1 MKMFYALI
9 LSLPTSNPTE
19 RMRIWRLLKTT
30 GAVILRD
37 GVYLLPSQKQ
47 HKLAFDLVAEQVLS
61 VGGNAFVVTIEEP
74 INKSFKSLFDRT
86 NDYAQIVEKSLVL
99 TKKLKSKL
107 LSNQVKEA
115 RKLRKQYETLV
126 QIDFY
131 PGEASRQ
138 ASNVIDALERAIIS
152 IQSPDEP
159 QAISRTL
166 PKLNPKNY
174 QGKKWATR
182 SGLWID
188 RLASAWLISK
198 YIDPKAS
205 FIWLK
210 STRDCPKS
218 AFGFDFDGAT
228 FTHTDSL
235 VTFEVIAQSFGID
248 DVVIKRLG
256 DLIHALDVGGIQ
268 PPEAQGIES
277 IMAGLKISSKS
288 DDELFEK
295 ASGIF
300 DALVGAFMKEGSK

>member
-1 MKMFYALI
+1 MNKFFALI

-47 HKLAFDLVAEQVLS
+47 HKLAFELVAEQVLNA
-61 VGGNAFVVTIEEP
+61 GGNALIVTIEEP
-74 INKSFKSLFDRT
+74 INKDFKSLFDRT
-86 NDYAQIVEKSLVL
+86 SDYAQLVEKSLVL
-99 TKKLKSKL
+99 TKKLKPKL
-107 LSNQVKEA
+107 LSSQVKEA
-115 RKLRKQYETLV
+115 RKLRKQYEALV

-131 PGEASRQ
+131 LGEASHQ
-138 ASNVIDALERAIIS
+138 ASRMLDELESGIIT

-159 QAISRTL
+159 QAVFRKL
-166 PKLNPKNY
+166 PKLNLKNY
-174 QGKKWATR
+174 QEKKWATR
-182 SGLWID
+182 SGLWVD
-188 RLASAWLISK
+188 RLASAWLIRK

-210 STRDCPKS
+210 TISDCPKS

-235 VTFEVIAQSFGID
+235 VTFEVIAQSFGIND
-248 DVVIKRLG
+248 DAIKRLG
-256 DLIHALDVGGIQ
+256 CLIHALDVGGIQ

-277 IMAGLKISSKS
+277 IMTGLKISSKS
-288 DDELFEK
+288 DDELLEK
-295 ASGIF
+295 ASAVF
-300 DALVGAFMKEGSK
+300 DALISAFMKEGSK

>member
-1 MKMFYALI
+1 MNKFFVLI

-47 HKLAFDLVAEQVLS
+47 HKLAFELVAEQVLNA
-61 VGGNAFVVTIEEP
+61 GGNALIVTIEEP
-74 INKSFKSLFDRT
+74 VNKDFKSLFART
-86 NDYAQIVEKSLVL
+86 SDYAQLVEKSLAL
-99 TKKLKSKL
+99 TKKLKPKL
-107 LSNQVKEA
+107 LSSQVKEA
-115 RKLRKQYETLV
+115 RKLRKQYEALV

-131 PGEASRQ
+131 PGEASHQ
-138 ASNVIDALERAIIS
+138 ASRMLDELESGIIT

-159 QAISRTL
+159 QAVSRKL
-166 PKLNPKNY
+166 PKLNLKNY
-174 QGKKWATR
+174 QEKKWATR
-182 SGLWID
+182 SGLWVD
-188 RLASAWLISK
+188 RLASAWLIRK

-210 STRDCPKS
+210 TISDCPKS

-235 VTFEVIAQSFGID
+235 VTFEVIAQSFGIND
-248 DVVIKRLG
+248 DAIKRLG
-256 DLIHALDVGGIQ
+256 CLIHALDVGGIQ

-277 IMAGLKISSKS
+277 IMTGLKISSKS
-288 DDELFEK
+288 DDELLEK
-295 ASGIF
+295 ASAVF
-300 DALVGAFMKEGSK
+300 DALISAFMKEGSK